1 MRANNDLLLFSHN
14 RRVLFA
20 NPISGNIDPIN
31 FYCQEDVATKTLKQF
46 LLVEV
51 NRLSLQEDVA
61 TKTLKQF
68 LLVDL

>member
-46 LLVEV
+46 FLVEV
-51 NRLSLQEDVA
+51 NRLSL
-61 TKTLKQF
+61 
-68 LLVDL
+68 